1 MKRKIIRINQKNE
14 RERKV
19 VGEVSSRKMKSTVTT
34 FRLETANSRMT
45 LKIKSVPW
53 RFKDFVTILGAHHH
67 VPFLDDFHILELG
80 IMFG

>member
-1 MKRKIIRINQKNE
+1 MVSMKRKIIRINQKNE

-53 RFKDFVTILGAHHH
+53 RLNLTSC
-67 VPFLDDFHILELG
+67 
-80 IMFG
+80 